1 MSWGETIP
9 LLLAAV
15 LVAVRVALPATFTLA
30 TALGA
35 RSLAKLD
42 VLSTRLSA
50 VDEAANMDLLCS
62 DKIGTLTRNEL
73 SVNTVRPM
81 PRLQRSACP
90 HFGYSGQCGWW
101 PRPFNAAVRAA
112 AKRNSEPNA
121 PKLIKFIPFDPAN
134 KVSEAS
140 ATAEA
145 GKSVR
150 LVKGAFG
157 NIAKLT
163 HHCSRRSTSEGSAAV
178 DELKKRGF
186 RVLAMA
192 AGSPSKRCR
201 SSEFSHSVIRPL
213 PPALPSVGVFSRPV
227 REPCS

>member
-81 PRLQRSACP
+81 PGFNEAHVLTLATLASAD
-90 HFGYSGQCGWW
+90 GGQD
-101 PRPFNAAVRAA
+101 PVNAAVRAA

-150 LVKGAFG
+150 VVKGAFG